1 MVPKD
6 KTSKERD
13 KTVNVPVP
21 MMRRIDEIISKE
33 ELGFRTRT
41 DFVRNAIRESIIK
54 YNQILEDSND
64 EKGNGHVNDK

>member
-64 EKGNGHVNDK
+64 EKGKGHVNDK

>member
-6 KTSKERD
+6 KASKERD

-54 YNQILEDSND
+54 YNQILED
-64 EKGNGHVNDK
+64 

>member
-6 KTSKERD
+6 KASKERD

-64 EKGNGHVNDK
+64 EKGKGHVNDK

>member
-64 EKGNGHVNDK
+64 